1 VALRAS
7 DDNPTE
13 CFSPAFDSDAHREW
27 LARRLERNLR
37 FRRQQDAFAAL
48 GEFMHRRAA
57 QEIIGDQ
64 KVVA

>member
-1 VALRAS
+1 VNQAPTSSNQSNPWPPLWGS
-7 DDNPTE
+7 DD
-13 CFSPAFDSDAHREW
+13 HREW

-57 QEIIGDQ
+57 REIIGGR
-64 KVVA
+64 KAVA